1 MNLSECMMLAVTLA
15 TSDLH
20 GSVQPFH
27 GGIRNDRLSSII
39 FGQTMMTN
47 NLSLV
52 FVMTLER
59 LIVEEA
65 LAKQTEFIENF
76 MKVGL
81 LSPMFGL
88 AIGGIFTLMMRK
100 ATWLTSNAVY
110 EVYFVITG
118 AYAAYMLAHLSFF
131 QLSGDVA
138 IFCYGF
144 VISHYNVF
152 NMSLPAV
159 KHVGVVL
166 NVFFVACEAI
176 CFTYLAL
183 NFENAIDS
191 KYYNVYIAVGII
203 FILIGSRLICL
214 MFIAFIQK

>member
-1 MNLSECMMLAVTLA
+1 
-15 TSDLH
+15 
-20 GSVQPFH
+20 
-27 GGIRNDRLSSII
+27 
-39 FGQTMMTN
+39 MMTN
-47 NLSLV
+47 NISLV

-59 LIVEEA
+59 LIMEEA
-65 LAKQTEFIENF
+65 LAKKSEFIENF

-81 LSPMFGL
+81 LSPIFGL
-88 AIGGIFTLMMRK
+88 SIGAIITLMMRK
-100 ATWLTSNAVY
+100 ATWLASNAVY

-118 AYAAYMLAHLSFF
+118 AYAAYMLAHLGFF

-144 VISHYNVF
+144 VISHYNTF
-152 NMSLPAV
+152 NMSLQAV
-159 KHVGVVL
+159 KHAGVVL

-191 KYYNVYIAVGII
+191 KYYNVYIAIGII
-203 FILIGSRLICL
+203 FILIGTRLMCL
-214 MFIAFIQK
+214 MVIAFFHR